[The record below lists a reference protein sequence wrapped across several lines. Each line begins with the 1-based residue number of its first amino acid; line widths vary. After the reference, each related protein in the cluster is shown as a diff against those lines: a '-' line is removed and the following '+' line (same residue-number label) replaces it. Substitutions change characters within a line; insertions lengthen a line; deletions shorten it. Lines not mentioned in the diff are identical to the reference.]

1 MQISR
6 PPRRATGFHLARRL
20 PGTRPTQDPDPP
32 RVSEAR
38 LSSSWRRRP
47 RREPVSPPGR
57 SAVLPWGHHLPSS
70 SHDAEAMRAALR
82 CASLPAQG
90 VTYPDSDFY
99 AERPSGGHWPVNLA
113 EVFRHELAHVAIH
126 DALGAPR
133 CLGGSTKASACSRP
147 EAAGRRLESLWLATV
162 SGNLLPLA
170 GLERLSGEHR
180 HWPTRRVPISSDT
193 CCAWRTASAFAC
205 SRPRRLGRS
214 RCGGAQVSYGVSLA
228 EAQTSGS
235 PLRSPVFP
243 YGHSY
248 SGAVALVH
256 HRGPL
261 WRCMVSKAPP
271 NASHP
276 RPLDCGRSPTAR

>member
-1 MQISR
+1 MEGTGPSTS
-6 PPRRATGFHLARRL
+6 PRSSAMSLPTSPSMTRLGGHRASVVQRRL
-20 PGTRPTQDPDPP
+20 Q
-32 RVSEAR
+32 RVR
-38 LSSSWRRRP
+38 VRRP
-47 RREPVSPPGR
+47 RG
-57 SAVLPWGHHLPSS
+57 
-70 SHDAEAMRAALR
+70 
-82 CASLPAQG
+82 
-90 VTYPDSDFY
+90 
-99 AERPSGGHWPVNLA
+99 
-113 EVFRHELAHVAIH
+113 
-126 DALGAPR
+126 
-133 CLGGSTKASACSRP
+133 GGSK
-147 EAAGRRLESLWLATV
+147 SLWLATV

-248 SGAVALVH
+248 SGAVASGSSPWASLALH
-256 HRGPL
+256 GIESAAKREPPSTAGL
-261 WRCMVSKAPP
+261 WTKPYSSLGR
-271 NASHP
+271 
-276 RPLDCGRSPTAR
+276 RPGA